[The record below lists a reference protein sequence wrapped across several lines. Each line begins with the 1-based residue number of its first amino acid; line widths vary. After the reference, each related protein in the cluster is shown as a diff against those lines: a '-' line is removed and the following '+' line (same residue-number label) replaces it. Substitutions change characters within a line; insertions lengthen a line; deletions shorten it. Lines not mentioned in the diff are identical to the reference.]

1 MLGTL
6 DPLTVNLD
14 ALQTRLDRPDHTV
27 ARDALA
33 TLGLGSALNLMST
46 YAGQA
51 SDLKTWL
58 VGAEL
63 NRDRSLRLQY
73 LAGLQLNS
81 NRGSDAFNEMLR
93 YVAFPEEIF
102 LGTTFRRAALR
113 NALKSPAVPPVTP

>member
-1 MLGTL
+1 M
-6 DPLTVNLD
+6 
-14 ALQTRLDRPDHTV
+14 

-33 TLGLGSALNLMST
+33 TLGLGSALSLMST

-51 SDLKTWL
+51 ADLKTWL

-63 NRDRSLRLQY
+63 NHDRSLRLQY

-81 NRGSDAFNEMLR
+81 NRGSDSFNEMLR
-93 YVAFPEEIF
+93 YAAFPEEIF

-113 NALKSPAVPPVTP
+113 NALKSPAGPPVTP